1 MEISDWI
8 TKFIDW
14 IEKHPIK
21 SMFFVTIPIC
31 IVTSVITTLL
41 LM

>member
-1 MEISDWI
+1 MVLPDWI
-8 TKFIDW
+8 IKFTNWID
-14 IEKHPIK
+14 EHPIK

-31 IVTSVITTLL
+31 IITSLITTLL